1 MGQTIMIAALRESF
15 DRFLGRGDAAITVPI
30 FDGALRP
37 NQILEQA
44 QVVATL
50 EGAEDIATDGSA
62 LFVAQGATIV
72 RLDADRRE
80 TLLQFDSPITALAS
94 TPSGGFAVALAG
106 REVRIVGGP
115 HDGRAWTQAG
125 GVPFGA
131 INALTI
137 AAGERILATDG
148 SQVHPWTHWKHDLMS
163 LGRSGRVMALDAADG
178 SATILRGGLEFAFGA
193 CEVGGALWIS
203 ESWRHRILA
212 IDDVGRAAPLLD
224 RLPMYPSRLYP
235 AAGGG
240 AWLTA
245 FAART
250 QLVEFVLRER
260 PYRERMMKEIDPEC
274 WIAPRLSSG
283 IDFLEATQS
292 AHLKT
297 MGVLKPWAP
306 PRSYGLVVRLGVDG
320 AALYS
325 FHSRVDGANHG
336 IVAAAEIGDFLY
348 CLAKGPGRI
357 LRMPKGPGVRG
368 GAR

>member
-1 MGQTIMIAALRESF
+1 MIAALRETF

-37 NQILEQA
+37 NQSLEQA
-44 QVVATL
+44 EVVATL
-50 EGAEDIATDGSA
+50 DGAEDLATDGRTLFVAQDRAVLRLDGGNLETIVQFDRPITALAAFPDGAFAVALDGTEVRLVGGARDGRSWTKVGDAPFHAVNALAPAADGRLIATDGS
-62 LFVAQGATIV
+62 
-72 RLDADRRE
+72 
-80 TLLQFDSPITALAS
+80 
-94 TPSGGFAVALAG
+94 
-106 REVRIVGGP
+106 
-115 HDGRAWTQAG
+115 RAYPCA
-125 GVPFGA
+125 
-131 INALTI
+131 
-137 AAGERILATDG
+137 
-148 SQVHPWTHWKHDLMS
+148 HWKHDLMS
-163 LGRSGRVMALDAADG
+163 LGRSGRVVVLSAADG
-178 SATILRGGLEFAFGA
+178 AATILRDDLEFAFGA
-193 CEVGGALWIS
+193 CEVAGDLWIS
-203 ESWRHRILA
+203 ESWRHRVLSMSKN
-212 IDDVGRAAPLLD
+212 GRTTPLIE
-224 RLPMYPSRLYP
+224 RLPVYPSRLSP

-283 IDFLEATQS
+283 ANHLEPMQG

-306 PRSYGLVVRLGVDG
+306 PRSYGLVIRLGSDG

-336 IVAAAEIGDFLY
+336 IVAAVEIGDFVY
-348 CLAKGPGRI
+348 CLAKGPGRV
-357 LRMPKGPGVRG
+357 LRLSKGPGVRG
-368 GAR
+368 AR